1 MRYSDKPVVVV
12 PPTAPPPKE
21 SAELLSRMLVPI
33 DPGAEDASTAAFA
46 IALARGTQRQIIFCA
61 VVDESRIVSLTAE
74 VQGGYVLPDLLTEVR
89 LGAQQVID
97 AAIAQARVRGI
108 VAEGYVVSGEPIAA
122 ICKLAGEKT
131 GTAIV
136 MGTHGRLGL
145 SRMFIGS
152 TTQGV
157 LRAAQIPVVT
167 LLLRH
172 DKCAADP
179 AIDPAAEAVD
189 RKLIST

>member
-1 MRYSDKPVVVV
+1 
-12 PPTAPPPKE
+12 
-21 SAELLSRMLVPI
+21 MLVPI

-46 IALARGTQRQIIFCA
+46 IALARGTQRQIVFCA
-61 VVDESRIVSLTAE
+61 VVDESRIVYLTAE
-74 VQGGYVLPDLLTEVR
+74 AQGGYVLPDLLTEVR

-97 AAIAQARVRGI
+97 AACAQARAGGV
-108 VAEGYVVSGEPIAA
+108 VAEGCVVSGEPIAA
-122 ICKLAGEKT
+122 ICKLAGEKS

-157 LRAAQIPVVT
+157 LRGAQIPVVT

-172 DKCAADP
+172 VKHATAP
-179 AIDPAAEAVD
+179 AIDPATKAVD
-189 RKLIST
+189 RKVIST